1 MELEE
6 TRRFTLGR
14 CVLYI
19 ACALIFM
26 YLILPIFVI
35 LPISFSSSKFL
46 QFPPTGFSLQ
56 WYGEFFTNR
65 NWTSATLRSFQ
76 VAILTTILS
85 TILGTMASF
94 AFVRGQ
100 FKGKK
105 LLYGMVLSPLIIPVI
120 ITAVAT
126 YYIFARVR
134 MIGTIWAL
142 VLAHTVLALPFVIV
156 NVTSTLQ
163 GFDITLERAAL
174 SLGANRL
181 VTFLKVTFP
190 LIWPGVVSGA
200 LFAFITSFDEVVI
213 AIFLSGSRPTL
224 PKQMWD
230 GIRIAINPT
239 ISAVSSL
246 LIVFSILLLLILQL
260 FAGRSARMRR
270 RSMSGS
276 GETL

>member
-6 TRRFTLGR
+6 RKGITLGR
-14 CVLYI
+14 WVLYI
-19 ACALIFM
+19 LCGLIFI

-35 LPISFSSSKFL
+35 LPISFSSSRFL

-56 WYGEFFTNR
+56 WYEKFFSGR
-65 NWTSATLRSFQ
+65 NWIAATIRSFQ
-76 VAILTTILS
+76 VAVLTTIFA
-85 TILGTMASF
+85 TGLGTLASF

-100 FKGKK
+100 FPGKK

-126 YYIFARVR
+126 YYIFARIR
-134 MIGTIWAL
+134 LIGTIWAL
-142 VLAHTVLALPFVIV
+142 VFAHTVLALPFVVV

-181 VTFLKVTFP
+181 VTFLRVTFP
-190 LIWPGVVSGA
+190 MIWPGVVSGA

-213 AIFLSGSRPTL
+213 AIFLTGSRPTL

-246 LIVFSILLLLILQL
+246 LIIFSIILLLSLQL
-260 FAGRSARMRR
+260 FAGRSARIKS
-270 RSMSGS
+270 RSAI
-276 GETL
+276 EQK